1 MGKRIMT
8 QSKEAKYGHC
18 PDVGRRWMRHFCN
31 LYNGNGDVM
40 SVPLKGDEAV
50 HKTVNKA
57 VTVEPEAKPETE
69 KQEYKITIDGG
80 DKFYAAWIVT
90 DGRRCPDI
98 GKAMERVI
106 QSIQCHDKHDAE
118 MAEIKKSNAPF

>member
-8 QSKEAKYGHC
+8 QRPEDKHGHDL
-18 PDVGRRWMRHFCN
+18 DVFRRWPNSVRNF
-31 LYNGNGDVM
+31 LYGNGDVM

-69 KQEYKITIDGG
+69 KQAYKITIDGG

-90 DGRRCPDI
+90 DGGRCPDI
-98 GKAMERVI
+98 GKAMERMI
-106 QSIQCHDKHDAE
+106 ISIQCHDKHDAE
-118 MAEIKKSNAPF
+118 MAKIEKAKAPF

>member
-1 MGKRIMT
+1 MGKRIRPT
-8 QSKEAKYGHC
+8 KEDNYGPS
-18 PDVGRRWMRHFCN
+18 PDVSRCRMYHICN
-31 LYNGNGDVM
+31 LYDGNGDVM

-69 KQEYKITIDGG
+69 KQAYKITIDGG

-90 DGRRCPDI
+90 DGGRCPDI

-106 QSIQCHDKHDAE
+106 MSIQCHDKHDAE
-118 MAEIKKSNAPF
+118 MAKIEKAKAPF

>member
-1 MGKRIMT
+1 MT

-31 LYNGNGDVM
+31 MDYGNGDVM
-40 SVPLKGDEAV
+40 SIVPLKGDEAV

-57 VTVEPEAKPETE
+57 ITVEPEAKPETE
-69 KQEYKITIDGG
+69 TATFKITIDGG

-90 DGRRCPDI
+90 DGGRCPDI
-98 GKAMERVI
+98 GKAMERMI
-106 QSIQCHDKHDAE
+106 MSIQCHDKHDAE
-118 MAEIKKSNAPF
+118 MAKIKKSNAPF